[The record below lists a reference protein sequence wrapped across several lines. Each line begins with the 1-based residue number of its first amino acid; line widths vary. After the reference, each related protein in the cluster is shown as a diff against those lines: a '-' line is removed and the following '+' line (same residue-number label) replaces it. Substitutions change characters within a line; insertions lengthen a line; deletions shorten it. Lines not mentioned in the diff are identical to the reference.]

1 MHLFLRSNMLNDESN
16 TIICFRISWRCLM
29 SRQNFWV
36 NLSILRL
43 IWRIWCKGMTVCC
56 HTATTKFSLVIM
68 WGWASR
74 CCYQS
79 FFHLIYCSY
88 LQHSQCAMALVLS
101 QTKLCF
107 KVTLRLHRGIFYYS
121 FCTFKWL
128 TFCGR
133 GLFLCFCL
141 VSFLP
146 DIKLT
151 WHRYSRFNIL

>member
-43 IWRIWCKGMTVCC
+43 IWRIWSKRMTVCC

-79 FFHLIYCSY
+79 FFHLILFVSAALTVRNGSCSVSNKTVFQGDIEAAPRY
-88 LQHSQCAMALVLS
+88 LLLQFLYFQMANLLWSWSLFVLLS
-101 QTKLCF
+101 C
-107 KVTLRLHRGIFYYS
+107 V
-121 FCTFKWL
+121 
-128 TFCGR
+128 
-133 GLFLCFCL
+133 LF
-141 VSFLP
+141 
-146 DIKLT
+146 T
-151 WHRYSRFNIL
+151 RY